1 MTTEEK
7 AKAYDEALEKARK
20 RVATDPQDHTVTI
33 LKDIFPELAESEDER
48 IRKDIIAFLQSMN
61 SHCDPAQDWDL
72 RNRWL
77 PYLEKQKEQ
86 KPAEWSERD
95 EKILASVMSHIAD
108 SQCFDHFHDIS
119 KEDIYTWL
127 KSLRPRPHWKPSEE
141 QMDALDEYI
150 WRGKLNKNKAKYVIS
165 LYEDLTKL
173 I

>member
-1 MTTEEK
+1 MTRENAIKIVRNICQTDAEK
-7 AKAYDEALEKARK
+7 EAL
-20 RVATDPQDHTVTI
+20 ATLI
-33 LKDIFPELAESEDER
+33 PELRESEDER

-61 SHCDPAQDWDL
+61 SHCNPTQDWDL

-150 WRGKLNKNKAKYVIS
+150 WAKEPNKNKAKYVIS
-165 LYEDLTKL
+165 LYEDLKKL